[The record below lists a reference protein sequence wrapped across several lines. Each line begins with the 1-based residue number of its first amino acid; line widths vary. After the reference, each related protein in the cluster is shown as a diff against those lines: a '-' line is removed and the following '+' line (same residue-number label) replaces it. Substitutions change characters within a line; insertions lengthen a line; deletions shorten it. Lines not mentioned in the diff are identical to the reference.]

1 MEIQFNTLLQKELT
15 IHDIQKEMEAGKLT
29 SKRTSHV
36 LSS

>member
-15 IHDIQKEMEAGKLT
+15 IHDIQKDGRWEVNF
-29 SKRTSHV
+29 KRISHV